1 MHPPAWGW
9 GRDSSPEVT
18 AAPSWLWRS
27 GDIGQGSHRG
37 GISRRRH
44 HGHSPGTRG
53 RHRARSPRHHQ
64 PSQDGRQP
72 WLCSTPSCRER
83 APGPEQPFPCLP
95 AGRPRGSCK
104 ELKGLCQQQGSPRGS
119 AGPGPPRCERG
130 RSLWGCSAGAGG
142 ALSLLSLLQPLE
154 VRQVQAANNLLKPD
168 VLAQSCHEEF
178 QGAPALGGPAPRS
191 LPFRRGG
198 ETRPGA
204 ARGGALP
211 PDPAAAPCSPGH
223 PERGCTDFQPFARK
237 SPSKK
242 KKTPPLSPR
251 DSGTS
256 SQHRDAGPGGKAAGE
271 QRGTA
276 HPERQLLDQA
286 PALSRG
292 HSQWE
297 QHKVGPRGR
306 PWTLFFH
313 LRYCLT
319 S

>member
-1 MHPPAWGW
+1 METLQKSPAPAMD
-9 GRDSSPEVT
+9 RVPMSLSSPGLT
-18 AAPSWLWRS
+18 LGSAAPAARS
-27 GDIGQGSHRG
+27 SRQPRGWAGGLDASPCMGLGQGLVPRGHSCTLLAVEERGHRA
-37 GISRRRH
+37 GISPGRH

-83 APGPEQPFPCLP
+83 APGPEQPSPCLP

-142 ALSLLSLLQPLE
+142 ALLLLSLLQPLE

-242 KKTPPLSPR
+242 KKNT
-251 DSGTS
+251 TTFS
-256 SQHRDAGPGGKAAGE
+256 S
-271 QRGTA
+271 
-276 HPERQLLDQA
+276 
-286 PALSRG
+286 
-292 HSQWE
+292 
-297 QHKVGPRGR
+297 
-306 PWTLFFH
+306 
-313 LRYCLT
+313 
-319 S
+319 